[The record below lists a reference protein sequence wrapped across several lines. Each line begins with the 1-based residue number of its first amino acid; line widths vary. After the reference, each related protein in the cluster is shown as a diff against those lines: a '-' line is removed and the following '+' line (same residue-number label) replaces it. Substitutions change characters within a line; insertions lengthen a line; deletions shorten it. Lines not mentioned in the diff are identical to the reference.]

1 MVETAKMGVKT
12 KYLHKDSTSNERE
25 RTQFCVDTAE
35 PTGNVAYAEVGRC
48 DFCVDTYPCMS

>member
-1 MVETAKMGVKT
+1 MGVKT